1 MIKHL
6 LTLIWNQRNGNVWIF
21 LELLLVTAM
30 LWVMADS
37 LLVDTYTYR
46 QPIGVDTQHTYLLSY
61 GLTDDATELGIEQ
74 NTQATQDLLQLLRN
88 LRQCPEVE
96 AVSLS
101 NIAVPYTYSRGW
113 SGLMPVEDTA
123 SASYAYRVRYVDLE
137 YFRVFKVKD
146 KEGRPLYDQVLKNP
160 GEIVLSE
167 TLDEIFFPEG
177 SGRTQREVKWGPKS
191 TESMKVSAVSAPLKE
206 MDFDTYQPTYYY
218 VWRTEQDF
226 LDEVAENDIRFYDC
240 LFRMKKDYSQQEME
254 TFLQQESER
263 LQVGNVYVSSV
274 KPISEYR
281 ADMLKPRLDNQK
293 KKIAMVGFMLVNI
306 FFGIVGTFWLRTQ
319 SRRAEIGL
327 RAALGASKRQ
337 LRREL
342 FLEGRLFLLALTLPF
357 LLIFLVNMLYLDMP
371 DTYRLAYTWWRFLI
385 TLSVSYLLMGGMIY
399 LGIRIPA
406 NKITRMNPA
415 ETLHYE

>member
-6 LTLIWNQRNGNVWIF
+6 LTLIWNQRNGNIWIF

-123 SASYAYRVRYVDLE
+123 SISYAYRVRYVDLE

-160 GEIVLSE
+160 GEIVLSD

-226 LDEVAENDIRFYDC
+226 LNEVAENDIRFYNC

-254 TFLQQESER
+254 AFLQQESER

-281 ADMLKPRLDNQK
+281 ADMLKPRLDNLK

-342 FLEGRLFLLALTLPF
+342 FLEGLFLLALTLPF
-357 LLIFLVNMLYLDMP
+357 LLIFWVNMLYLDMP

>member
-6 LTLIWNQRNGNVWIF
+6 LTLIWNQRNGNIWIF

-123 SASYAYRVRYVDLE
+123 SISYAYRVRYVDLE

-160 GEIVLSE
+160 GEIVLSD

-226 LDEVAENDIRFYDC
+226 LNEVAENDIRFYNC

-254 TFLQQESER
+254 AFLQQESER

-306 FFGIVGTFWLRTQ
+306 FFGIVVPSGYARSHGGQKSGYVRPWVLRKDSCAGNYSSKDFSCWL
-319 SRRAEIGL
+319 
-327 RAALGASKRQ
+327 
-337 LRREL
+337 
-342 FLEGRLFLLALTLPF
+342 
-357 LLIFLVNMLYLDMP
+357 
-371 DTYRLAYTWWRFLI
+371 
-385 TLSVSYLLMGGMIY
+385 
-399 LGIRIPA
+399 
-406 NKITRMNPA
+406 
-415 ETLHYE
+415 

>member
-46 QPIGVDTQHTYLLSY
+46 QPIGVDTQCTYALSF
-61 GLTDDATELGIEQ
+61 GLTDDATELDVER
-74 NTQATQDLLQLLRN
+74 NNQATQDLLQLLRN
-88 LRQCPEVE
+88 LRQCSEIE
-96 AVSLS
+96 AVCLS
-101 NIAVPYTYSRGW
+101 KIATPYTYNRGW

-123 SASYAYRVRYVDLE
+123 RVSYTYRIRYVDLE
-137 YFRVFKVKD
+137 YFRVFRIKD
-146 KEGRPLYDQVLKNP
+146 KEGLPLYDQVLKNP
-160 GEIVLSE
+160 GEIVLTE
-167 TLDEIFFPEG
+167 TLAKIFFPEG
-177 SGRTQREVKWGPKS
+177 SERTRREVKWGARS
-191 TESMKVSAVSAPLKE
+191 TESMKVAAVSAPLKE
-206 MDFDTYQPTYYY
+206 TDFGTYEPAYYY

-226 LDEVAENDIRFYDC
+226 VNEVKREDIRFYNC
-240 LFRMKKDYSQQEME
+240 LFRMKKDYSRQEME
-254 TFLQQESER
+254 AFLQKESER

-327 RAALGASKRQ
+327 RAAVGASKAQ

-342 FLEGRLFLLALTLPF
+342 FLEGLFLLALTLPF

>member
-6 LTLIWNQRNGNVWIF
+6 LTLIWNQRNGNIWIF

-123 SASYAYRVRYVDLE
+123 STSYAYRVRYVDLE

-226 LDEVAENDIRFYDC
+226 LNEVAENDIRLYNC

-254 TFLQQESER
+254 AFLQQESER

-342 FLEGRLFLLALTLPF
+342 FLEGLFLLALTLPF
-357 LLIFLVNMLYLDMP
+357 LLIFWVNMLYLDMP

>member
-123 SASYAYRVRYVDLE
+123 STSYAYRVRYVDLE

-226 LDEVAENDIRFYDC
+226 LNEVAENDIRLYNC

-254 TFLQQESER
+254 AFLQQESER

-342 FLEGRLFLLALTLPF
+342 FLEGLFLLALTLPF
-357 LLIFLVNMLYLDMP
+357 LLIFWVNMLYLDMP

>member
-6 LTLIWNQRNGNVWIF
+6 LTLIWNQRNGNIWIF

-123 SASYAYRVRYVDLE
+123 SISYAYRVRYVDLE

-167 TLDEIFFPEG
+167 TLNEIFFPEG

-226 LDEVAENDIRFYDC
+226 LNEVAENDIRLYNC

-254 TFLQQESER
+254 AFLQQESER

-274 KPISEYR
+274 KPINEYR
-281 ADMLKPRLDNQK
+281 ADMLKPRWDNQK

-342 FLEGRLFLLALTLPF
+342 FLEGLFLLALTLPF
-357 LLIFLVNMLYLDMP
+357 LLIFWVNMLYLDMP

>member
-6 LTLIWNQRNGNVWIF
+6 LTLIWNQRNGNIWIF

-61 GLTDDATELGIEQ
+61 GLTDDATKLGIEQ

-123 SASYAYRVRYVDLE
+123 SISYAYRVRYVDLE

-167 TLDEIFFPEG
+167 TLNEIFFPEG

-226 LDEVAENDIRFYDC
+226 LNEVAENDIRFYNC

-254 TFLQQESER
+254 AFLQQESER

-342 FLEGRLFLLALTLPF
+342 YLEGLFLLALTLPF
-357 LLIFLVNMLYLDMP
+357 LLIFWVNMLYLDMP

>member
-6 LTLIWNQRNGNVWIF
+6 LTLIWNQRNGNIWIF

-123 SASYAYRVRYVDLE
+123 SISYAYRVRYVDLE

-177 SGRTQREVKWGPKS
+177 SGRTRREVKWGPKS
-191 TESMKVSAVSAPLKE
+191 TKSMKVSAVSAPLKE

-226 LDEVAENDIRFYDC
+226 LNEVAENDIRIYNC

-254 TFLQQESER
+254 AFLQQESER

-281 ADMLKPRLDNQK
+281 ADMLKPRWDNQK

-342 FLEGRLFLLALTLPF
+342 FLEGLFLLALTLPF

>member
-293 KKIAMVGFMLVNI
+293 KKIAMVGFILVNI

-342 FLEGRLFLLALTLPF
+342 FLEGLFLLALTLPF

>member
-123 SASYAYRVRYVDLE
+123 SISYAYRIRYVDLE

-160 GEIVLSE
+160 GEIVLSD

-226 LDEVAENDIRFYDC
+226 LNEVAENDIRFYNC

-254 TFLQQESER
+254 AFLQQESER

-327 RAALGASKRQ
+327 RAAVGASKRQ

-342 FLEGRLFLLALTLPF
+342 FLEGLFLLALTLPF

-406 NKITRMNPA
+406 NKITLMNPA

>member
-37 LLVDTYTYR
+37 LLVDMYTYQ
-46 QPIGVDTQHTYLLSY
+46 QPLGYDITNTYSVEFNKELESSSPDSVQNIEADSENYLRLL
-61 GLTDDATELGIEQ
+61 DK
-74 NTQATQDLLQLLRN
+74 LRH
-88 LRQCPEVE
+88 CPEVE
-96 AVSLS
+96 AVGLS
-101 NIAVPYTYSRGW
+101 AAAIPYTYSRRYRN
-113 SGLMPVEDTA
+113 GLISENDTA
-123 SASYAYRVRYVDLE
+123 YNSQVWRWYVATPD
-137 YFRVFKVKD
+137 YCRVFRMKTPDGK
-146 KEGRPLYDQVLKNP
+146 PLYDEIMRHSGNVVLPENVVEGLFGTSGTVLKK
-160 GEIVLSE
+160 
-167 TLDEIFFPEG
+167 
-177 SGRTQREVKWGPKS
+177 VKTDPKANA
-191 TESMKVSAVSAPLKE
+191 M
-206 MDFDTYQPTYYY
+206 
-218 VWRTEQDF
+218 
-226 LDEVAENDIRFYDC
+226 EVAAVMQPMREREFDKAIGHYLTC
-240 LFRMKKDYSQQEME
+240 LKTDQEVSDLIAEQGIYYTQCVLRMKDGFKAEDMNA
-254 TFLQQESER
+254 FLQAQGER
-263 LQVGNVYVSSV
+263 LQEGNLYVSTM

-342 FLEGRLFLLALTLPF
+342 FLEGLFLLALTLPF

>member
-37 LLVDTYTYR
+37 LLVDTYTYQ
-46 QPIGVDTQHTYLLSY
+46 QP
-61 GLTDDATELGIEQ
+61 LG
-74 NTQATQDLLQLLRN
+74 
-88 LRQCPEVE
+88 
-96 AVSLS
+96 
-101 NIAVPYTYSRGW
+101 
-113 SGLMPVEDTA
+113 
-123 SASYAYRVRYVDLE
+123 
-137 YFRVFKVKD
+137 
-146 KEGRPLYDQVLKNP
+146 YD
-160 GEIVLSE
+160 
-167 TLDEIFFPEG
+167 
-177 SGRTQREVKWGPKS
+177 
-191 TESMKVSAVSAPLKE
+191 
-206 MDFDTYQPTYYY
+206 
-218 VWRTEQDF
+218 
-226 LDEVAENDIRFYDC
+226 
-240 LFRMKKDYSQQEME
+240 
-254 TFLQQESER
+254 
-263 LQVGNVYVSSV
+263 
-274 KPISEYR
+274 ISEYR

-342 FLEGRLFLLALTLPF
+342 FLEGLFLLALTLPL

-399 LGIRIPA
+399 MGIRIPA
-406 NKITRMNPA
+406 NKITRMSPA

>member
-46 QPIGVDTQHTYLLSY
+46 QPIGVDTQCTYALSF
-61 GLTDDATELGIEQ
+61 GLTDDATELDVER
-74 NTQATQDLLQLLRN
+74 NNQATQDLLQLLRN
-88 LRQCPEVE
+88 LRQCSEIE
-96 AVSLS
+96 AVCLS
-101 NIAVPYTYSRGW
+101 KIATPYTYNRGW

-123 SASYAYRVRYVDLE
+123 RVSYTYRIRYVDLE
-137 YFRVFKVKD
+137 YFRVFRIKD
-146 KEGRPLYDQVLKNP
+146 KEGLPLYDQVLKNP
-160 GEIVLSE
+160 GEIVLTE
-167 TLDEIFFPEG
+167 TLAKIFFPEG
-177 SGRTQREVKWGPKS
+177 SGRTRREVKWGARS
-191 TESMKVSAVSAPLKE
+191 TESMKVAAVSAPLKE
-206 MDFDTYQPTYYY
+206 TDFGTYEPAYYY

-226 LDEVAENDIRFYDC
+226 VNEVKREDIRFYNC
-240 LFRMKKDYSQQEME
+240 LFRMKKDYSRQEME
-254 TFLQQESER
+254 AFLQKESER

-327 RAALGASKRQ
+327 RAAVGASKAQ

-342 FLEGRLFLLALTLPF
+342 FLEGLFLLALTLPF
-357 LLIFLVNMLYLDMP
+357 LLIFWVNMLYLDMP
-371 DTYRLAYTWWRFLI
+371 DTYRLAYTWKRFLI

>member
-6 LTLIWNQRNGNVWIF
+6 LTLIWNQRNGNIWIF

-46 QPIGVDTQHTYLLSY
+46 QPIGVDTQHTYLLSF
-61 GLTDDATELGIEQ
+61 GLTDDVTEMDLER
-74 NTQATQDLLQLLRN
+74 NNQATQDLLQLIEN
-88 LRQCPEVE
+88 LRQCSEVE
-96 AVSLS
+96 AVCLS
-101 NIAVPYTYSRGW
+101 KIATPYTYNRGW

-137 YFRVFKVKD
+137 YFRVFKVRD

-160 GEIVLSE
+160 GEVVLSE

-226 LDEVAENDIRFYDC
+226 LDEVAENDIRFYNC

-254 TFLQQESER
+254 AFLQQESER

-319 SRRAEIGL
+319 SRRAEKTVAPGIIPRRTFPVGSDFTIPADL
-327 RAALGASKRQ
+327 LGKYVVSGYARYVSA
-337 LRREL
+337 
-342 FLEGRLFLLALTLPF
+342 G
-357 LLIFLVNMLYLDMP
+357 LYLVALP
-371 DTYRLAYTWWRFLI
+371 DYLI
-385 TLSVSYLLMGGMIY
+385 GFLSVDGRYDLLGYPNSGQQDYPDESGRNIA
-399 LGIRIPA
+399 L
-406 NKITRMNPA
+406 
-415 ETLHYE
+415 

>member
-46 QPIGVDTQHTYLLSY
+46 QPIGVDTQHTYLLSF

-191 TESMKVSAVSAPLKE
+191 TESMKVCAVSAPLKE

-226 LDEVAENDIRFYDC
+226 LDEVAENDIRLYKC

-342 FLEGRLFLLALTLPF
+342 FLEGLFLLALTLPF

>member
-46 QPIGVDTQHTYLLSY
+46 QPIGVDTQHTYLLSF
-61 GLTDDATELGIEQ
+61 GLTDDVTEMDLER
-74 NTQATQDLLQLLRN
+74 NNQATQDLLQLIEN
-88 LRQCPEVE
+88 LRQCSEVE
-96 AVSLS
+96 AVCLS
-101 NIAVPYTYSRGW
+101 KIATPYTYNRGW

-137 YFRVFKVKD
+137 YFRVFKVRD

-160 GEIVLSE
+160 GEVVLSE

-191 TESMKVSAVSAPLKE
+191 TESMKVCAVSAPLKE

-226 LDEVAENDIRFYDC
+226 LDEVAENDIRLYNC

-281 ADMLKPRLDNQK
+281 ADMLKPRWDNQK
-293 KKIAMVGFMLVNI
+293 KKIAMAGFMLVNI

-342 FLEGRLFLLALTLPF
+342 FLEGLFLLALTLPF

>member
-6 LTLIWNQRNGNVWIF
+6 LTLIWNQRNGNIWIF

-123 SASYAYRVRYVDLE
+123 SISYAYRVRYVDLE

-160 GEIVLSE
+160 GEIVLSD

-177 SGRTQREVKWGPKS
+177 SGRTQREVKWSPKS

-226 LDEVAENDIRFYDC
+226 LNEVAENDIRFYNC

-254 TFLQQESER
+254 AFLQQESER

-342 FLEGRLFLLALTLPF
+342 FLEGLFLLALTLPF
-357 LLIFLVNMLYLDMP
+357 LLIFWVNMLYLDMP

>member
-6 LTLIWNQRNGNVWIF
+6 LTLIWNQRNGNIWIF

-61 GLTDDATELGIEQ
+61 GLTDDATKLGIEQ

-160 GEIVLSE
+160 GEIVLSD

-226 LDEVAENDIRFYDC
+226 LNEVAENDIRFYNC

-254 TFLQQESER
+254 AFLQQESER

-342 FLEGRLFLLALTLPF
+342 FLEGLFLLALTLPF
-357 LLIFLVNMLYLDMP
+357 LLIFWVNMLYLDMP